1 MGALWDTASRI
12 LSSELHSIFIFILE
26 IEETSRWETCPVL
39 ARVGRVRPKVSQQE
53 GAGPSFNVAVDAVD
67 VCSWMRWPKIRG
79 IERERKKVVVLPPA
93 RGPRVA
99 WQGVACGLDKSIRG
113 VQYCYT
119 ERVGKR
125 GEKKCTC

>member
-1 MGALWDTASRI
+1 MRNDIGASKAANGKQ
-12 LSSELHSIFIFILE
+12 LSPSLKQHHFSKRRFLTKI
-26 IEETSRWETCPVL
+26 
-39 ARVGRVRPKVSQQE
+39 SQQE

-93 RGPRVA
+93 VRAWRGRA
-99 WQGVACGLDKSIRG
+99 WRTYGLDKSIRG
-113 VQYCYT
+113 V

-125 GEKKCTC
+125 VGGKSAHVESCC